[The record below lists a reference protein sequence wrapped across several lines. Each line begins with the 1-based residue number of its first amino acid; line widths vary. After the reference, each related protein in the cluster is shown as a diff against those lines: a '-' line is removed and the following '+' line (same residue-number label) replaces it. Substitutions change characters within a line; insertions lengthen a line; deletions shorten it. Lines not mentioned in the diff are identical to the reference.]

1 MYKSLPF
8 VAAALVSKAIGSYLD
23 FWISPEG
30 ANHIVVSWLSLQ
42 PIQDKSHINY
52 DLIKHISQPS

>member
-8 VAAALVSKAIGSYLD
+8 DAAALVSKVFGSYLD

-30 ANHIVVSWLSLQ
+30 QTTSVVRWLRLQ
-42 PIQDKSHINY
+42 PIQDKFHINY
-52 DLIKHISQPS
+52 DHIKHISQL